1 MPGLTSKQARDRLR
15 RDGENQLTAP
25 EKIHPLR
32 MFLGQFRDV
41 MVLILLAATAVS
53 ALLGEL
59 TDAVTII
66 LIVLLNAIL
75 GFLQEYRTEQTLESL
90 RKLTAPIASVCRDG
104 TWQTI
109 PAQELVCGDCIRLE
123 AGDNVPADA
132 ALIFAAGVSANESIL
147 TGESE
152 AIPKKAGD
160 KTDTCNDLHK
170 NNIVYAGTAILRGS
184 AEAIVIATAAN
195 TQMGQISTMLSEVQ
209 QDMTPLQKRLAGLG
223 KVVALLCL
231 GVCGVVFLA
240 GVLRGE
246 PVFDMLMTGI
256 TIAIAA
262 IPEGLPATVTIA
274 LALAVSRMM
283 KHGAL
288 VNRLHSV
295 ETLGC
300 ASVICSDKTGTI
312 TENRMTVTRI
322 VAGGEDFSVTGTG
335 LQIAGAIQQDGHTI
349 NPISKPAL
357 RELLTCGCLCSTAEL
372 ETDVSQKPQRLRG
385 LRTES
390 GTWRATGD
398 PTEAA
403 LLIAGEK
410 GGISRKQL
418 LRSHPVQ
425 HMEAFDSETRR
436 MGVTVSEGAGKC
448 TYWKG
453 AADRILPMCSFQMQK
468 GDTVSMTERDKRMVL
483 QQVTQ
488 MSDEALRV
496 LAFAKENENGSC
508 VFLGL
513 AGMMDPPRESA
524 KTAIRTCARAQ
535 IRTVMITG
543 DHKNTAA
550 AIAKQ
555 AGLLRGKSAM
565 TGDEL
570 DALSDSQ
577 LDACLDDYSVFARV
591 NPAHKLRL
599 VRAYRRRGE
608 IVAMTGDGVNDAPAI
623 KEADVGVAMGKNG
636 TDVARQAA
644 DVVLTDD
651 NFATLVKAVEQGRC
665 VYANIRKFVRY
676 LLSCN
681 IGEVLTMFLGIL
693 MGMPVVLLPTQLLLV
708 NLVTD
713 GLPAIALG
721 LEPPEPEAMQKPPRK
736 PDESFFSDGLMGR
749 IFFRGIMIGVCT
761 LGAFTSILRL
771 GGSLEAARTG
781 ALCTLILSQLIHVF
795 ECKSERRTLFSMRYG
810 NNLWLVGAVLFS
822 LAVLA
827 AAVSVPVLQVIFTT
841 VMLNHQQM
849 AIAAGFSL
857 AVPVCSSIFGL
868 FTAKKRENASVR
880 FAGQEN

>member
-1 MPGLTSKQARDRLR
+1 MHGLTSKQAQERLR
-15 RDGENQLTAP
+15 RDGENELAAAA
-25 EKIHPLR
+25 KIHPLR
-32 MFLGQFRDV
+32 MFFGQFRDI

-53 ALLGEL
+53 AFLGEL

-75 GFLQEYRTEQTLESL
+75 GFLQEFRTEQTLESL
-90 RKLTAPIASVCRDG
+90 RNLTAPTAAVCRDG
-104 TWQTI
+104 KWCTI
-109 PAQELVCGDCIRLE
+109 PARELVCGDLVRLE

-132 ALIFAAGVSANESIL
+132 ALIQAAGLAVNESIL

-152 AIPKKAGD
+152 AVSKQAGNPE
-160 KTDTCNDLHK
+160 DTQNDLHK
-170 NNIVYAGTAILRGS
+170 KNIVYAGTAVLRGS
-184 AEAIVIATAAN
+184 AEAVVIATGTR
-195 TQMGQISTMLSEVQ
+195 TQMGQISTMLQDVQ
-209 QDMTPLQKRLAGLG
+209 QDLTPLQKRLAGLG

-231 GVCGVVFLA
+231 GVCVAVFLA
-240 GVLRGE
+240 GILRGE

-312 TENRMTVTRI
+312 TENRMTVTTI
-322 VAGGEDFSVTGTG
+322 IAGGETFSVTGTG
-335 LQIAGAIQQDGHTI
+335 LQMAGTLQQNGHAV
-349 NPISKPAL
+349 NPVSKPAL
-357 RELLTCGCLCSTAEL
+357 RELLTCGALCSTAEIHS
-372 ETDVSQKPQRLRG
+372 ESPQKPQRNRSG
-385 LRTES
+385 RTDA
-390 GTWRATGD
+390 GTWTATGD
-398 PTEAA
+398 PTEVA
-403 LLIAGEK
+403 LLVAAEK
-410 GGISRKQL
+410 GGISRNQL
-418 LRSHPVQ
+418 VRSHPVQ
-425 HMEAFDSETRR
+425 RMEPFDSETRR
-436 MGVTVSEGAGKC
+436 MAVTVVDGAGTC

-453 AADRILPMCSFQMQK
+453 AADCILQLCGFQMQDGK
-468 GDTVSMTERDKRMVL
+468 TIPLTESEKAAIRRSVL
-483 QQVTQ
+483 AL
-488 MSDEALRV
+488 SDQALRV
-496 LAFAKENENGSC
+496 LAFAKQDGSAC
-508 VFLGL
+508 VYLGL
-513 AGMMDPPRESA
+513 AGMLDPPRDA
-524 KTAIRTCARAQ
+524 ARTAIRTCAKAQ

-543 DHKNTAA
+543 DHKNTAT

-555 AGLLRGKSAM
+555 AGLLRGKKAM
-565 TGDEL
+565 TGEEL
-570 DALSDSQ
+570 DTLSDAQ
-577 LDACLDDYSVFARV
+577 LDARLDQYAVFARV

-623 KEADVGVAMGKNG
+623 KEADVGVAMGQSG

-651 NFATLVKAVEQGRC
+651 NLATLVDAVEQGRC

-721 LEPPEPEAMQKPPRK
+721 LEPPEPEAMQRPPRK

-749 IFFRGIMIGVCT
+749 IFFRGILIGICT
-761 LGAFTSILRL
+761 LGSFSAVAGM
-771 GGSLEAARTG
+771 GGTLEAARTA
-781 ALCTLILSQLIHVF
+781 ALCTLILSQLVHVF
-795 ECKSERRTLFSMRYG
+795 ECKSERRTLFSMHYG
-810 NNLWLVGAVLFS
+810 NNLWLVGAVLVS
-822 LAVLA
+822 LGVLA
-827 AAVSVPVLQVIFTT
+827 AAIAVPMLRVIFST
-841 VMLNHQQM
+841 VMLTKQQL
-849 AIAAGFSL
+849 AAAVGFSL
-857 AVPVCSSIFGL
+857 AVPLCSSVFGL
-868 FTAKKRENASVR
+868 FSSKGKTK
-880 FAGQEN
+880 

>member
-1 MPGLTSKQARDRLR
+1 MSGLTSKQVRDRLR
-15 RDGENQLTAP
+15 QDGENELAAAAKT
-25 EKIHPLR
+25 HPLR

-75 GFLQEYRTEQTLESL
+75 GFLQEFRTEQTLESL
-90 RKLTAPIASVCRDG
+90 RNLTAPTATACRDG
-104 TWQTI
+104 KWQTV
-109 PAQELVCGDCIRLE
+109 PAKELVCGDLIRLE

-132 ALIFAAGVSANESIL
+132 ALVRSAGVAVNESIL

-152 AIPKKAGD
+152 AVRKEVGD
-160 KTDTCNDLHK
+160 TADTCNDLHK
-170 NNIVYAGTAILRGS
+170 RNIIYAGTAVLRGS
-184 AEAIVIATAAN
+184 AEATVIATATR
-195 TQMGQISTMLSEVQ
+195 TQVGQISTMLQDVQ
-209 QDMTPLQKRLAGLG
+209 QDLTPLQKRLAGLG

-231 GVCGVVFLA
+231 GVCVAVFLA

-283 KHGAL
+283 KRGAL

-312 TENRMTVTRI
+312 TENRMTVTTI
-322 VAGGEDFSVTGTG
+322 VAGGEEFTVTGTG
-335 LQIAGAIQQDGHTI
+335 LQMAGTLLCNEHAV
-349 NPISKPAL
+349 NPASKPAL
-357 RELLTCGCLCSTAEL
+357 CALLTCGALCSTAEIHT
-372 ETDVSQKPQRLRG
+372 EIPQKPQRNRST
-385 LRTES
+385 RTGH
-390 GTWRATGD
+390 GTWSATGD
-398 PTEAA
+398 PTEVA
-403 LLIAGEK
+403 LLVAAEK
-410 GGISRKQL
+410 GGISRKNL
-418 LRSHPVQ
+418 LRSHPLQ
-425 HMEAFDSETRR
+425 KMEPFDSETRR
-436 MGVTVSEGAGKC
+436 MSVTVGDGAGKC

-453 AADRILPMCSFQMQK
+453 AADCILPLCSFQMQE
-468 GDTVSMTERDKRMVL
+468 GRTVPLTESEKATVQRKVL
-483 QQVTQ
+483 A
-488 MSDEALRV
+488 MSDQALRV
-496 LAFAKENENGSC
+496 LALAKQENNGDC

-513 AGMMDPPRESA
+513 AGMLDPPRESA
-524 KTAIRTCARAQ
+524 RMAIRTCAKAQ

-543 DHKNTAA
+543 DHKNTAT

-555 AGLLRGKSAM
+555 AGLLRGKKAM
-565 TGDEL
+565 TGAEL
-570 DALSDSQ
+570 DMLSDAQ
-577 LDACLDDYSVFARV
+577 LDACLPQYVVFARV

-623 KEADVGVAMGKNG
+623 KEADVGVAMGQSG

-651 NFATLVKAVEQGRC
+651 NLATLVDAVEQGRC

-721 LEPPEPEAMQKPPRK
+721 LEPPEKEAMQQPPRK

-749 IFFRGIMIGVCT
+749 IFFRGVMIGICT
-761 LGAFTSILRL
+761 LGVFTTVARM
-771 GGSLEAARTG
+771 GGTLEAARTA

-795 ECKSERRTLFSMRYG
+795 ECKSERRSLFSMHYG
-810 NNLWLVGAVLFS
+810 NNWWLIGAVLLS

-827 AAVSVPVLQVIFTT
+827 SAIGVPVLQVIFST
-841 VMLNHQQM
+841 VMLTKEQLL
-849 AIAAGFSL
+849 AAVGFSL
-857 AVPVCSSIFGL
+857 AVPLCSGIFGL
-868 FTAKKRENASVR
+868 FRRKKN
-880 FAGQEN
+880 